1 MFCALFGREVCD
13 VVSLGSRRAPALD
26 LELLEVLLWAGKF
39 SPGGSG
45 LLCDWGK
52 NWGDTEAL
60 EKTLSLNMGPA
71 NRLKEFDTSTL
82 YEW

>member
-1 MFCALFGREVCD
+1 MFFALFGREVCD
-13 VVSLGSRRAPALD
+13 VVSLGSRRAPVLD
-26 LELLEVLLWAGKF
+26 LELLEVLLWAGKKKTAEV
-39 SPGGSG
+39 
-45 LLCDWGK
+45 DYYHWGK
-52 NWGDTEAL
+52 NWGDTEVL